1 MGEETGGKY
10 VEPGG
15 EFTRDQRYI
24 ATRITEDGRD
34 GYPVEPGRYRL
45 AVSRACPWANRL
57 IIVRRLLGLED
68 AISMAVAGP
77 THDARSWTF
86 DLDPDGRDPV
96 LGIERIQEAYFKR
109 FPGYERGITVPAIVD
124 VPTGQ
129 VVTNDYA
136 QMSLDLSTQW
146 GAYHRE
152 GAPQLYPEHLRAQID
167 EVNAV
172 VFRDVNNGVYRC
184 GFAGS
189 QESYDKAYH
198 QLFDRLDWL
207 TERLTDQRYLVGD
220 TITEADVRLFTTLV
234 R

>member
-24 ATRITEDGRD
+24 ATRITKDGRD

-45 AVSRACPWANRL
+45 VVSRACPWANRL

-68 AISMAVAGP
+68 ALSMGVAGP

-109 FPGYERGITVPAIVD
+109 FPATSAASPCRRSWTCRPGR
-124 VPTGQ
+124 
-129 VVTNDYA
+129 
-136 QMSLDLSTQW
+136 W
-146 GAYHRE
+146 
-152 GAPQLYPEHLRAQID
+152 
-167 EVNAV
+167 
-172 VFRDVNNGVYRC
+172 
-184 GFAGS
+184 
-189 QESYDKAYH
+189 
-198 QLFDRLDWL
+198 
-207 TERLTDQRYLVGD
+207 
-220 TITEADVRLFTTLV
+220 
-234 R
+234 